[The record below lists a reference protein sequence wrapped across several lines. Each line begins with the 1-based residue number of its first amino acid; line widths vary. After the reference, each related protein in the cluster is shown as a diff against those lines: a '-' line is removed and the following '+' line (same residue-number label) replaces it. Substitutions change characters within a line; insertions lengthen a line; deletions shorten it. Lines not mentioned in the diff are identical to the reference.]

1 MAELP
6 AHPDPGTLSTSAAPP
21 LTNAEIAATTAGKPR
36 WKAAAWAVAV
46 VAVLALFIVL
56 HLTGVVGAESHK

>member
-1 MAELP
+1 MPDIP
-6 AHPDPGTLSTSAAPP
+6 AHPDTGTDLEAEAA
-21 LTNAEIAATTAGKPR
+21 AVKPR
-36 WKAAAWAVAV
+36 WKTALWIAAV